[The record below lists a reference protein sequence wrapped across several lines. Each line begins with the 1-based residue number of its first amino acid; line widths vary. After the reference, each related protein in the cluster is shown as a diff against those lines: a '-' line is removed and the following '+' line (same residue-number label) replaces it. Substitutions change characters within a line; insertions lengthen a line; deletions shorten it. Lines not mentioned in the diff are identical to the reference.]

1 MNKILK
7 CKFKLQIFD
16 FSFVFDI
23 FFTLKIEKKAR
34 KKPKVELRIKDEV
47 DKCRHEDNISDK
59 FELKVND
66 NTDEEEESDMD
77 NDGID
82 YMDAEMIP

>member
-1 MNKILK
+1 LILN
-7 CKFKLQIFD
+7 
-16 FSFVFDI
+16 
-23 FFTLKIEKKAR
+23 IEKKAR

-47 DKCRHEDNISDK
+47 DDCRHEDNISDK

-66 NTDEEEESDMD
+66 NADEEEDSDID